1 MGIQNY
7 NVFIFRVVS
16 FNAFWNFLWLRN
28 SAWDFYG
35 DKFWSRNFL
44 GFGSQPQSIIP
55 FLKSGVPPGIFET
68 AYFTNLRMD
77 ETLNYSGE
85 RF

>member
-7 NVFIFRVVS
+7 NVSIFRVVS

-44 GFGSQPQSIIP
+44 GFRWKPTPIDHPVLEIRSTPWD
-55 FLKSGVPPGIFET
+55 F
-68 AYFTNLRMD
+68 
-77 ETLNYSGE
+77 
-85 RF
+85 

>member
-7 NVFIFRVVS
+7 NVSIFRVVS

-35 DKFWSRNFL
+35 DELVQEFFGVSLEANPNRSSR
-44 GFGSQPQSIIP
+44 S
-55 FLKSGVPPGIFET
+55 
-68 AYFTNLRMD
+68 
-77 ETLNYSGE
+77 
-85 RF
+85 